1 MDDTAVEQRPRNRVV
16 VDTTG
21 PEWQQN
27 GKQQPQQK
35 KRKRQRSAPKTKE
48 RDETVEQ
55 FPLEM
60 QPLIQAARI
69 YAQTMRQCGKI
80 DCLSVVY
87 EMLNM
92 LGEIKNSD
100 HDPEIRRV
108 IEWGQK
114 RSTEFKLELAKVYDQ
129 E

>member
-1 MDDTAVEQRPRNRVV
+1 MNDTIAEQRPRNRVV

-21 PEWQQN
+21 PEWQHN
-27 GKQQPQQK
+27 KQQGQPK
-35 KRKRQRSAPKTKE
+35 KRRRQKTKSVPKAN
-48 RDETVEQ
+48 DEKIEH

-87 EMLNM
+87 EMLGM
-92 LGEIKNSD
+92 LGEIKNSAS
-100 HDPEIRRV
+100 DPEIQRV

-114 RSTEFKLELAKVYDQ
+114 RSDEFKLELARVYDQ
-129 E
+129 G